1 MWTAV
6 IAASVLAF
14 ALKLLG
20 YIVPTRWLEGPRTSR
35 VTSALPIALLSA
47 LVAVQTLTGEGGA
60 LVVDARLAAVGV
72 ALAALTA
79 LLGAVWPAAHR
90 DPPPPH
96 HWADEASEHPGGSP
110 AGDASPA
117 DAPRRGDAPRQ
128 GGAP

>member
-6 IAASVLAF
+6 VAASLLAF

-72 ALAALTA
+72 ALAALALRAPFLLVVGLAAGTAA
-79 LLGAVWPAAHR
+79 LLRALGW
-90 DPPPPH
+90 
-96 HWADEASEHPGGSP
+96 G
-110 AGDASPA
+110 
-117 DAPRRGDAPRQ
+117 
-128 GGAP
+128 